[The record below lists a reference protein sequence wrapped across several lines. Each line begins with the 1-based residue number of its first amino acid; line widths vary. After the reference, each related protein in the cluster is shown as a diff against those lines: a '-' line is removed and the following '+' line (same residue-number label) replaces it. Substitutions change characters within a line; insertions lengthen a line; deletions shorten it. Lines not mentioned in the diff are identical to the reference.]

1 MRYSLRLLAACV
13 ILGLSSAAF
22 AELVDNPTYQNWAKY
37 KPGTSVTLKQSSVMS
52 MMGPA
57 AMESTITQKLVT
69 VKPDSVTVEVS
80 TSMGANISNK
90 TTTVIP
96 AKVEKGLEYIG
107 PPEPDTKDDVKDMK
121 EGKDTLDVKGAK
133 VDAATHE
140 FTVTMTHIPATT
152 PATNP
157 VIVLADTMTLK
168 AKVWTSPT
176 VPGGM
181 LKMEQNGT
189 MGQMGDMKSTITLV
203 DYTIVK

>member
-1 MRYSLRLLAACV
+1 MRYALRLLAACL
-13 ILGLSSAAF
+13 ILGCSSAAF
-22 AELVDNPTYQNWAKY
+22 AELVDNPAYQNWAKF
-37 KPGTSVTLKQSSVMS
+37 KPGSGVTFKQSTTVSVM
-52 MMGPA
+52 GPT

-69 VKPDSVTVEVS
+69 VKPDSVTVEVT
-80 TSMGANISNK
+80 TSQGVTSSSK

-96 AKVEKGLEYIG
+96 AKIEKGLEYIG
-107 PPEPDTKDDVKDMK
+107 PPEPDTKVEVKDMK
-121 EGKDTLDVKGAK
+121 EGKDTIDVKGAK

-140 FTVTMTHIPATT
+140 FTVTMTQIPATT

-157 VIVLADTMTLK
+157 AIVLVDTMTLK

-181 LKMEQNGT
+181 IKTEQNGT

-203 DYTIVK
+203 DFTIAK